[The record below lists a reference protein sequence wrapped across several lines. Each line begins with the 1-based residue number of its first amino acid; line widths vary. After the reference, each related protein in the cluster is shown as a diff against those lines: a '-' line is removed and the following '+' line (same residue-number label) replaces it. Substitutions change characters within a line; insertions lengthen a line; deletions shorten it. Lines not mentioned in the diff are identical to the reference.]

1 MKCEFTVII
10 YDGVARIGST
20 LKSYDDIGFLISVI
34 LPLPSSPQFA
44 PTTAV
49 TITQFLLVSFSI
61 IRNGMFS
68 ACNTQRHVIPV
79 CVHFLMFITSWNYT
93 LISTLTPSRSL
104 CASRTGC
111 TTLAINASVC
121 SLARPVYLDGSMDF

>member
-20 LKSYDDIGFLISVI
+20 LKSYDDIGF
-34 LPLPSSPQFA
+34 PLPSSPQFA

-68 ACNTQRHVIPV
+68 VCNARRHAIPV
-79 CVHFLMFITSWNYT
+79 CVHFLMFITFRNYT

-121 SLARPVYLDGSMDF
+121 SFARPVYLDGSMDF